1 MVRLMAWFTDKWFVS
16 PYNYVENA
24 RKGLRLPERVY
35 VHDTTLRDG
44 EQQPGIAFRRDE
56 KLEIAVALD
65 EAGVDF
71 IEAGMPA
78 VSGEDFEALKAVV
91 RQGLKAKVLAF
102 SRCLKEDVDLALKI
116 EVPGLVME
124 LPSSEHMIKYA
135 YRWSIDKALERSQE
149 ALEYA
154 KQHGLYVKFF
164 TIDST
169 RSSMEFFTRVIKD
182 VSERMDSMV
191 IADTFGVMSPYA
203 MEYFVRSVKEFVS
216 KPLEVHAHNDFG
228 LAVANSIAAVAGG
241 ATVAHVTVNG
251 IGERSGNAALEET
264 VLALELL
271 LGVKTNVKLDRL
283 YELSK
288 LVERLS
294 GVPLPPQKAV
304 VGDNAVR
311 VESGILVDWWYNV
324 KDVRPVEMLPYL
336 PSLIG
341 RKTDVIVLLGK
352 KSGRRNVAE
361 KLKEM
366 GVPARDETVALILAK
381 LKSRSVEKKR
391 ALTEEEF
398 KELVREVLGSR

>member
-1 MVRLMAWFTDKWFVS
+1 MAWFTDKWFVS

>member
-1 MVRLMAWFTDKWFVS
+1 MAWFADKWFVS
-16 PYNYVENA
+16 PYNYVEDV

-44 EQQPGIAFRRDE
+44 EQQPGIAFRRYE
-56 KLEIAVALD
+56 KLEIAMALD

-78 VSGEDFEALKAVV
+78 VSREDFEALKAVV

-102 SRCLKEDVDLALKI
+102 SRCLKEDVDLALKTDA
-116 EVPGLVME
+116 PGLVME

-135 YRWSIDKALERSQE
+135 YGWSTDKALERSRE

-169 RSSMEFFTRVIKD
+169 RSSMEFFARVVKN
-182 VSERMDSMV
+182 VGEKMDSMV
-191 IADTFGVMSPYA
+191 LADTFGVMSPYA

-216 KPLEVHAHNDFG
+216 SPLEVHAHDDFG
-228 LAVANSIAAVAGG
+228 LAVANSIAAVVGG
-241 ATVAHVTVNG
+241 ATAAHVTVNG

-283 YELSK
+283 YDLSK

-294 GVPLPPQKAV
+294 GVSTPPQKAV

-336 PSLIG
+336 PSLVG
-341 RKTDVIVLLGK
+341 RKTDMVVLLGK
-352 KSGRRNVAE
+352 KSGRRNVVE

-366 GVPARDETVALILAK
+366 GITVRDEDVALILAEV
-381 LKSRSVEKKR
+381 KSRSVERKR

-398 KELVREVLGSR
+398 KELVREVLGSRYR